1 MVKRNYGFPDEWA
14 STFLLLLR
22 ARTASLQYRFC
33 RLFFVHSSALRVL
46 TLPFLG
52 ITIKIVTHLGYRQ
65 QRVFSLKSPRRTITL
80 ALNVVRF
87 LISLYSLF
95 APSPP
100 ISPRLDFSSLR
111 TLLVSLIDPP

>member
-65 QRVFSLKSPRRTITL
+65 QRVFSLKSPRQDDHISAQCCPFSRL
-80 ALNVVRF
+80 AILVIR
-87 LISLYSLF
+87 
-95 APSPP
+95 P
-100 ISPRLDFSSLR
+100 FSSYF
-111 TLLVSLIDPP
+111 S